1 MESKETLYKQEIV
14 ELTELLKSAWHDLR
28 NALIGAKV
36 EIEGSYLA
44 GFMEDEE
51 GGAYGVILTAEKKI
65 IRFVYKDHAINITP
79 VDSPEEILGEFP
91 QIHVALTM

>member
-1 MESKETLYKQEIV
+1 MESKETLYKQEII

-44 GFMEDEE
+44 GF
-51 GGAYGVILTAEKKI
+51 IL
-65 IRFVYKDHAINITP
+65 
-79 VDSPEEILGEFP
+79 
-91 QIHVALTM
+91 

>member
-1 MESKETLYKQEIV
+1 MESKETLYKQEII
-14 ELTELLKSAWHDLR
+14 ELTELLKSTWHDLR

-51 GGAYGVILTAEKKI
+51 GGAFGVILTAEKKI
-65 IRFVYKDHAINITP
+65 IRFVYRDHVINMTP
-79 VDSPEEILGEFP
+79 VNTPEEISDEFP